1 MFLETKIGIRFV
13 EMKVETRFAEKTE
26 TKFGIEFDEAKF
38 DDMKVDE
45 TKVDETKVDEAKVD
59 FDQQFF

>member
-13 EMKVETRFAEKTE
+13 EMKVETRFAETTE
-26 TKFGIEFDEAKF
+26 TKFGIEFDEAK
-38 DDMKVDE
+38 
-45 TKVDETKVDEAKVD
+45 VDEAKVI